1 MRLRHE
7 SQPIPATLYL
17 DSKDD
22 LKVFENVHIVQRHK
36 GGDELWLGVSKLTK
50 ARTVSQVLNALRDAL
65 YDDIVNGL
73 DGVREKVLDVKED
86 SYLLNHDVDEIL
98 DTSNSFE
105 DHLERFRFVVFFG
118 YESSLLTI
126 PETKGHEPSLYE
138 EAYELF
144 VDFISDLTKNPVYA
158 QLNIEL
164 YIYPAPSFDDLC
176 DLLAKKMRDDK

>member
-1 MRLRHE
+1 
-7 SQPIPATLYL
+7 
-17 DSKDD
+17 
-22 LKVFENVHIVQRHK
+22 
-36 GGDELWLGVSKLTK
+36 VSKLTK

-73 DGVREKVLDVKED
+73 DGVRETVLDVKED

-164 YIYPAPSFDDLC
+164 Y
-176 DLLAKKMRDDK
+176 